1 MANIT
6 VMPNHLNIADK
17 FSISDNFYVD
27 ADVSADA
34 WFASFANYSKQKN
47 IFPLTGNLFEGAK
60 GVTRA
65 EVAETL
71 YRLIVLQETNA
82 ARYLDDLEIES

>member
-1 MANIT
+1 MNRAEYLKI
-6 VMPNHLNIADK
+6 LLGSARIAPD
-17 FSISDNFYVD
+17 SVD
-27 ADVSADA
+27 EPPYADVSADA